1 MLKNLPVKIQKK
13 VQSDHFP
20 VVAWLSEKKTV
31 IFFTERNNHEM
42 NESEKNHGAPATNS
56 PSPAEMAATAESA
69 SLETNVNEVTVSSN
83 EENTSQMLQD
93 ESSKVKDMI

>member
-1 MLKNLPVKIQKK
+1 
-13 VQSDHFP
+13 
-20 VVAWLSEKKTV
+20 
-31 IFFTERNNHEM
+31 M

-69 SLETNVNEVTVSSN
+69 ILETNVNEVTVSSN